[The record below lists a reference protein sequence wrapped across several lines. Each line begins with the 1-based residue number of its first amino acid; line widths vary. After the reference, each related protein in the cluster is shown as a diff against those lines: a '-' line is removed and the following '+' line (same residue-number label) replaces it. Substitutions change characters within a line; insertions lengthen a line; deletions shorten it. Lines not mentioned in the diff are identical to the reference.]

1 MKKTLFVVGNPP
13 LIPSPWPAADFQRTD
28 SAADFQFNLLR
39 ILGRRLTSSLNSFFE
54 MIIPRRQQKYLDLD
68 VRVLSIRSSLSRVD
82 SELLL
87 WFSILSENN
96 FHGEISFLKNVI

>member
-1 MKKTLFVVGNPP
+1 
-13 LIPSPWPAADFQRTD
+13 
-28 SAADFQFNLLR
+28 
-39 ILGRRLTSSLNSFFE
+39 

-87 WFSILSENN
+87 WFSILTENN
-96 FHGEISFLKNVI
+96 FHGGKSFLKNGI